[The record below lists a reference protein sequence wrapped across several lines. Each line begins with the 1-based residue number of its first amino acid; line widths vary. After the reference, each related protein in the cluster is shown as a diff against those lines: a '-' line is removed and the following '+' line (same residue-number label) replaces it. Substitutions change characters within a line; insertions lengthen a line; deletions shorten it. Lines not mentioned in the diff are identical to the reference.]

1 MANVLCNYS
10 SCQLIWLTRVIVF
23 MVSDSNGLRHKK
35 NIDSTFELMQ
45 YRDRELMENLLQK
58 RMIVDVD

>member
-1 MANVLCNYS
+1 
-10 SCQLIWLTRVIVF
+10 
-23 MVSDSNGLRHKK
+23 MVSDSNGLRQKK